1 MTTKSSAILLGMS
14 LVLAFG
20 TACNSAPTEHSQ
32 FVDVGMTRFGTKIAN
47 MELYTGR
54 TAHLT
59 IKQVE
64 NKLSYVDSEKC
75 KQEHERGNAA
85 HQGWCSAEKVP
96 FQQALEKLRHQGRA
110 T

>member
-1 MTTKSSAILLGMS
+1 MTTKSSAILLG
-14 LVLAFG
+14 LTLALAFT

-32 FVDVGMTRFGTKIAN
+32 FIEVGMTRFGTKIAN

-64 NKLSYVDSEKC
+64 NKLSYLDSGKC
-75 KQEHERGNAA
+75 RQEHELDNPA
-85 HQGWCSAEKVP
+85 HQGWCAAEKVP
-96 FQQALEKLRHQGRA
+96 FQQALDKLRP
-110 T
+110 